1 MHVETLKV
9 NGFSINLPVGLET
22 TMDTPVRDSYQE
34 FLKEST
40 RDVVRHLTC
49 LTTLLP
55 KAIEDLDAPYVLH
68 AFGGVGASAQVV
80 DQSVANATHFFFERD
95 PTCLDYLSS
104 LYPNVHAIDDSMKM
118 LASADLTIY
127 DVLLLDMS
135 VGTIKTKGVKE
146 MWDNVSRA
154 LRIKPEIIVW
164 FTDTS
169 CHKIHLNY
177 KTYAK
182 DFGGEVLPTAESYLE
197 AYDMWLSQL
206 GVTITDAMREAGEFY
221 CVAKRS
227 GAAYGNKRFVTIPYV

>member
-1 MHVETLKV
+1 MRVETLKV
-9 NGFSINLPVGLET
+9 NGFSINLPIGMET
-22 TMDTPVRDSYQE
+22 TMETKVRDSYQE
-34 FLKEST
+34 FLKDST

-55 KAIEDLDAPYVLH
+55 PALKGLEKPKVLH

-80 DQSVANATHFFFERD
+80 DQSVEGAQHHFFERD
-95 PTCLDYLSS
+95 PTCVKYLKS
-104 LYPNVHAIDDSMKM
+104 LYPNVYQIDDSMLM
-118 LASADLTIY
+118 LAEADLSVY

-154 LRIKPEIIVW
+154 VLRKPSIVVW

-177 KTYAK
+177 KTYER
-182 DFGGEVLPTAESYLE
+182 DFGEPVDPTAESYLV
-197 AYDMWLSQL
+197 AYDNWLSDKGL
-206 GVTITDAMREAGEFY
+206 TITAAMREAGEFY
-221 CVAKRS
+221 CVVKHIV
-227 GAAYGNKRFVTIPYV
+227 GNTRFTAIPYV